1 MNTNS
6 HPVNRILLI
15 GLCLSMLMIGTLMIS
30 RDSGTTIANAAPPT
44 NPREEHAG
52 GEDHSKK
59 EAALRKVMDGTVDL
73 YFDVED
79 IKASRAGMT
88 GVTFVGLA
96 DITGKELLVFSKG
109 AKEQWLIDP
118 DFVVSFRI
126 NKDKGK

>member
-15 GLCLSMLMIGTLMIS
+15 GLCLSVLMIGMLMIT
-30 RDSGTTIANAAPPT
+30 RDNGMTTANAAPPP
-44 NPREEHAG
+44 NPREGHAG
-52 GEDHSKK
+52 GEDHAKQ

-79 IKASRAGMT
+79 IKAGRAGMT
-88 GVTFVGLA
+88 AVTFVGLV
-96 DITGKELLVFSKG
+96 DVTGKELLVFSKG

-118 DFVVSFRI
+118 DFVVSFRV